1 MERSGNFYKAIQLG
15 YILISILIGCMA
27 YNSLYEWQEIE
38 ALELG
43 NKKIDELRKEINN
56 INIQMIKFSL
66 LGETILEWNDKD
78 IEHYHARR
86 MAMDSML
93 CRFKATY
100 PAERI
105 DSVRSLLEDKE
116 RQMFQI
122 VRLMDEQQSINKK
135 IVIDLGKSSSFS
147 PVNDFLLPL
156 FKKRGEVKYYED
168 KYYLSQVFIS
178 HPHQDHIS
186 DLSDLDKHFYIDLYT
201 TPNDLTK
208 GADAHRKNVN
218 WNLVDDPDGADVKK
232 IKEVYKGR
240 QLPLRVSLPSK
251 MTLGYIYPGD
261 VEDNETLTNE
271 SYTNNISLVLY
282 IHAGYKILFAA
293 DVQKEGMKQ
302 LLEDDKEL
310 KKKIGQ
316 GVDFL
321 VCPHHGLRSSFSTEL
336 FDAMKDGK
344 TKKLNIVSEKSATDD
359 KRNVDSRYSS
369 TDYCEGDNN
378 LSTEDNIVCQ
388 RKTSQGHIFIDD
400 DGTVTVESDIKK
412 IIDKF

>member
-1 MERSGNFYKAIQLG
+1 MKVVVFNVGAALS
-15 YILISILIGCMA
+15 A
-27 YNSLYEWQEIE
+27 YVETD
-38 ALELG
+38 
-43 NKKIDELRKEINN
+43 NKKI
-56 INIQMIKFSL
+56 M
-66 LGETILEWNDKD
+66 
-78 IEHYHARR
+78 
-86 MAMDSML
+86 
-93 CRFKATY
+93 
-100 PAERI
+100 
-105 DSVRSLLEDKE
+105 
-116 RQMFQI
+116 
-122 VRLMDEQQSINKK
+122 
-135 IVIDLGKSSSFS
+135 IDLGKSTDFS

-156 FKKRGEVKYYED
+156 YKKREEEKYSED

-186 DLSDLDKHFYIDLYT
+186 DLSELDKHFYIDLYT

-208 GADAHRKNVN
+208 GFDAHRKNVN
-218 WNLVDDPDGADVKK
+218 WDFVDDPDSADVKK
-232 IKEVYKGR
+232 VKEVYKGR
-240 QLPLRVSLPSK
+240 QLPLRVCIPSK
-251 MTLGYIYPGD
+251 MTLGYMYPGE
-261 VEDNETLTNE
+261 VEGNETLTNE

-310 KKKIGQ
+310 KKKIGL

-336 FDAMKDGK
+336 FGAMKDGK

-378 LSTEDNIVCQ
+378 LSTEGNIVCQ

-400 DGTVTVESDIKK
+400 DGTVTVENDIKK

>member
-1 MERSGNFYKAIQLG
+1 M
-15 YILISILIGCMA
+15 
-27 YNSLYEWQEIE
+27 
-38 ALELG
+38 
-43 NKKIDELRKEINN
+43 
-56 INIQMIKFSL
+56 
-66 LGETILEWNDKD
+66 
-78 IEHYHARR
+78 
-86 MAMDSML
+86 
-93 CRFKATY
+93 
-100 PAERI
+100 
-105 DSVRSLLEDKE
+105 
-116 RQMFQI
+116 
-122 VRLMDEQQSINKK
+122 
-135 IVIDLGKSSSFS
+135 
-147 PVNDFLLPL
+147 
-156 FKKRGEVKYYED
+156 KYYED

-400 DGTVTVESDIKK
+400 DGTITVESDIKK

>member
-1 MERSGNFYKAIQLG
+1 MYQCTT
-15 YILISILIGCMA
+15 YIRHTAESIL
-27 YNSLYEWQEIE
+27 NSS
-38 ALELG
+38 
-43 NKKIDELRKEINN
+43 NSR
-56 INIQMIKFSL
+56 
-66 LGETILEWNDKD
+66 
-78 IEHYHARR
+78 
-86 MAMDSML
+86 
-93 CRFKATY
+93 
-100 PAERI
+100 
-105 DSVRSLLEDKE
+105 
-116 RQMFQI
+116 
-122 VRLMDEQQSINKK
+122 
-135 IVIDLGKSSSFS
+135 
-147 PVNDFLLPL
+147 
-156 FKKRGEVKYYED
+156 
-168 KYYLSQVFIS
+168 YLSQVFIS

-232 IKEVYKGR
+232 VKEVYKGR

-261 VEDNETLTNE
+261 VEDNETLSNE

>member
-1 MERSGNFYKAIQLG
+1 MKVVVFYV
-15 YILISILIGCMA
+15 
-27 YNSLYEWQEIE
+27 
-38 ALELG
+38 
-43 NKKIDELRKEINN
+43 
-56 INIQMIKFSL
+56 
-66 LGETILEWNDKD
+66 ETD
-78 IEHYHARR
+78 
-86 MAMDSML
+86 
-93 CRFKATY
+93 
-100 PAERI
+100 
-105 DSVRSLLEDKE
+105 
-116 RQMFQI
+116 
-122 VRLMDEQQSINKK
+122 NKK
-135 IVIDLGKSSSFS
+135 IVIDLGKSSDFS

-156 FKKRGEVKYYED
+156 FEKRGEKKNYSD

-186 DLSDLDKHFYIDLYT
+186 DLSDLDEHFYIDLYT

-208 GADAHRKNVN
+208 GVDAHRKN
-218 WNLVDDPDGADVKK
+218 
-232 IKEVYKGR
+232 
-240 QLPLRVSLPSK
+240 
-251 MTLGYIYPGD
+251 GYMYPGD
-261 VEDNETLTNE
+261 VEDNETLTSE

-359 KRNVDSRYSS
+359 KREVDSRYSS

-378 LSTEDNIVCQ
+378 LSTDGNVVCQ

-400 DGTVTVESDIKK
+400 DGTVTIEDDIQK
-412 IIDKF
+412 IIDKFN

>member
-1 MERSGNFYKAIQLG
+1 MKVVIFNVGAALS
-15 YILISILIGCMA
+15 A
-27 YNSLYEWQEIE
+27 YV
-38 ALELG
+38 
-43 NKKIDELRKEINN
+43 
-56 INIQMIKFSL
+56 
-66 LGETILEWNDKD
+66 ETD
-78 IEHYHARR
+78 
-86 MAMDSML
+86 
-93 CRFKATY
+93 
-100 PAERI
+100 
-105 DSVRSLLEDKE
+105 
-116 RQMFQI
+116 
-122 VRLMDEQQSINKK
+122 NKK
-135 IVIDLGKSSSFS
+135 IVIDLGKSCNFS

-156 FKKRGEVKYYED
+156 FEKRGEKKNCGG
-168 KYYLSQVFIS
+168 KYYLSQVLIS

-186 DLSDLDKHFYIDLYT
+186 DLDDLDKHFYIDLYT

-208 GADAHRKNVN
+208 GLDAHKKNVN
-218 WNLVDDPDGADVKK
+218 WNLVDDPDGDSVKK
-232 IKEVYKGR
+232 VKEVYKGR
-240 QLPLRVSLPSK
+240 QLPLRVSLPTK
-251 MTLGYIYPGD
+251 MTLGYLYPGN
-261 VEDNETLTNE
+261 VEDSETLKSE

-310 KKKIGQ
+310 KRMIGQ

-344 TKKLNIVSEKSATDD
+344 TKKLNIVSEKANGDD
-359 KRNVDSRYSS
+359 NRNVDSRYSS

-378 LSTEDNIVCQ
+378 LSADNNVVCQ

-400 DGTVTVESDIKK
+400 DGTVTIENDIKK

>member
-1 MERSGNFYKAIQLG
+1 MKVVIFNVGAALS
-15 YILISILIGCMA
+15 A
-27 YNSLYEWQEIE
+27 YV
-38 ALELG
+38 
-43 NKKIDELRKEINN
+43 
-56 INIQMIKFSL
+56 
-66 LGETILEWNDKD
+66 ETD
-78 IEHYHARR
+78 
-86 MAMDSML
+86 
-93 CRFKATY
+93 
-100 PAERI
+100 
-105 DSVRSLLEDKE
+105 
-116 RQMFQI
+116 
-122 VRLMDEQQSINKK
+122 NKK
-135 IVIDLGKSSSFS
+135 IVIDLGKSSNFS

-156 FKKRGEVKYYED
+156 FEKRGEKRIYGGKYS
-168 KYYLSQVFIS
+168 LSQVLIS

-186 DLSDLDKHFYIDLYT
+186 DLGDLDEHFCIDLYT

-208 GADAHRKNVN
+208 GWDAHRKNVN
-218 WNLVDDPDGADVKK
+218 WDLVDDSDGDDVKK
-232 IKEVYKGR
+232 VKEVYKGR
-240 QLPLRVSLPSK
+240 QLPLRVSLPTK
-251 MTLGYIYPGD
+251 MTLGYIYPGT
-261 VEDNETLTNE
+261 VEDNETLRSE

-293 DVQKEGMKQ
+293 DVQKGGMKK

-310 KKKIGQ
+310 KKMIGK

-378 LSTEDNIVCQ
+378 LSTEGNIVCQ

-400 DGTVTVESDIKK
+400 DGMVTVENDIKK

>member
-1 MERSGNFYKAIQLG
+1 MES
-15 YILISILIGCMA
+15 
-27 YNSLYEWQEIE
+27 
-38 ALELG
+38 
-43 NKKIDELRKEINN
+43 D
-56 INIQMIKFSL
+56 
-66 LGETILEWNDKD
+66 
-78 IEHYHARR
+78 
-86 MAMDSML
+86 
-93 CRFKATY
+93 
-100 PAERI
+100 
-105 DSVRSLLEDKE
+105 
-116 RQMFQI
+116 
-122 VRLMDEQQSINKK
+122 NKK
-135 IVIDLGKSSSFS
+135 IVIDLGKSSEFS

-156 FKKRGEVKYYED
+156 FKKRGEKRNYRG
-168 KYYLSQVFIS
+168 KYYLNQVFIS

-186 DLSDLDKHFYIDLYT
+186 DLNDLDEHYHIDLYT
-201 TPNDLTK
+201 TPNDLTM
-208 GADAHRKNVN
+208 GWDAHRKNVN
-218 WNLVDDPDGADVKK
+218 WDLVDDPDGDDVKK
-232 IKEVYKGR
+232 VKEVYEGR
-240 QLPLRVSLPSK
+240 HLPLTVCLPTK
-251 MTLGYIYPGD
+251 MTLGYMYPGD

-293 DVQKEGMKQ
+293 DVQKEGMKR

-321 VCPHHGLRSSFSTEL
+321 VCPHHGLRSSFSVEL

-359 KRNVDSRYSS
+359 KRKVDSRYSS

-378 LSTEDNIVCQ
+378 LSTENNIVCQ

-400 DGTVTVESDIKK
+400 DGTVTIENDIKK